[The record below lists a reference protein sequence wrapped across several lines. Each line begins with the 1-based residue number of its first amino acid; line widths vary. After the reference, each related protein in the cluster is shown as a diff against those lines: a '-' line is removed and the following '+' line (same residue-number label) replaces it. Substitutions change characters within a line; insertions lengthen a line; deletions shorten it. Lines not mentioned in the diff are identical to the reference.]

1 MRRDPKGRIRQT
13 ATEYAQEIHRWG
25 RHTEQ
30 QIRDAVAYALD
41 RGTILPDNNEEGA
54 GATEGVDNAEA
65 SREVLKMPEKQRK
78 LIEEIVLRLFDL
90 AGIHG
95 FDRVSTLKGL
105 ITQMEQEVRTDRR
118 REYD

>member
-1 MRRDPKGRIRQT
+1 MKRDPKGRMRQT
-13 ATEYAQEIHRWG
+13 ATEYAQEIRRWG

-30 QIRDAVAYALD
+30 QIRDAATYAID
-41 RGTILPDNNEEGA
+41 RGTILPDNAEGA
-54 GATEGVDNAEA
+54 GAPEGIDNTETN
-65 SREVLKMPEKQRK
+65 REVSKMPDKQRQ

-95 FDRVSTLKGL
+95 FDRLSTLKGL
-105 ITQMEQEVRTDRR
+105 VTQMEQEVRADRR

>member
-1 MRRDPKGRIRQT
+1 MRRDPNGRLRQT

-41 RGTILPDNNEEGA
+41 RGTILPDNA
-54 GATEGVDNAEA
+54 EGVGAIEGIDNTETGW
-65 SREVLKMPEKQRK
+65 EVSKMLDKQRQ

-90 AGIHG
+90 AGIHE

-105 ITQMEQEVRTDRR
+105 ITQMEQEIRTDRR